1 MNSIYITDLEI
12 YAYHGVLP
20 QENVVGNT
28 YYVSLRLDCDLT
40 EAMMSDDVEDSIN
53 YASVVEVVKAQMCMT
68 SKTLE
73 NVVYRIKSSL
83 ISKFPQVV
91 SGMVKVAKMTPPIA
105 GAKASEVAVSVEF

>member
-40 EAMMSDDVEDSIN
+40 DAMMSDDVE
-53 YASVVEVVKAQMCMT
+53 
-68 SKTLE
+68 
-73 NVVYRIKSSL
+73 VYRIKSSL

-105 GAKASEVAVSVEF
+105 GAKALEVAVSVEF